1 MKSGSKD
8 QIDAMDFDLFR
19 ETTQPASKAADVAK
33 PKARLCEPWV
43 TMVNTCRSR
52 GAALSP
58 FLGLR

>member
-43 TMVNTCRSR
+43 MVVSQTAIISWKRDGQDSHD
-52 GAALSP
+52 
-58 FLGLR
+58 